1 MNTMHGMKFGTRG
14 FTLTEL
20 LITMMIVGILASIA
34 VPAYTDYITESRR
47 ARATQLLAELANRQ
61 EQFMLDNKTYART
74 LTDLGYT
81 SGYLGIDDNG
91 EKQPSSSANI
101 QHAVAL
107 TPGDAT
113 ASGVTLDWSLAAAPK
128 GVQLKRDTDCAT
140 LSLDSLGEKD
150 ATGTDPD
157 SCW

>member
-1 MNTMHGMKFGTRG
+1 MNTMHGMKLGTRG
-14 FTLTEL
+14 FTLIEL
-20 LITMMIVGILASIA
+20 LIALMIVGILASIA
-34 VPAYTDYITESRR
+34 VPSYTDYITKSRT
-47 ARATQLLAELANRQ
+47 ARAAQLLVELASRQ

-81 SGYLGIDDNG
+81 TGYLGIDDNG
-91 EKQPSSSANI
+91 EKQPSASANI
-101 QHAVAL
+101 QHVAAL
-107 TPGDAT
+107 TPGTAT
-113 ASGVTLDWSLAAAPK
+113 ASGVTLDWLLEADPS
-128 GVQLKRDTDCAT
+128 GVQLKRDTRCAT

>member
-1 MNTMHGMKFGTRG
+1 MNIMHGMKFGTRG